1 MEESMENTAE
11 NTSELQR
18 VSRLIV
24 DAMRLSTDPVT
35 VAGAENIPSLNL
47 ASHAQAVH
55 LARCI
60 AAFTTDDALAIE
72 MAEIVGESPKFL
84 ISKVLLVHYLP
95 EKCTGQH
102 AELEQRIW
110 KSLYAGR
117 RERSRVK
124 DVLTRRSVI

>member
-1 MEESMENTAE
+1 MEEITEQ
-11 NTSELQR
+11 QR
-18 VSRLIV
+18 ITKLIV

-35 VAGAENIPSLNL
+35 VAGAENIASLNL
-47 ASHAQAVH
+47 ESHTQAVH

-84 ISKVLLVHYLP
+84 ISKVLLVHYVA
-95 EKCTGQH
+95 EKCTGEH
-102 AELEQRIW
+102 AGLEQRIW

-117 RERSRVK
+117 RERSRVQE
-124 DVLTRRSVI
+124 VLARRSVI